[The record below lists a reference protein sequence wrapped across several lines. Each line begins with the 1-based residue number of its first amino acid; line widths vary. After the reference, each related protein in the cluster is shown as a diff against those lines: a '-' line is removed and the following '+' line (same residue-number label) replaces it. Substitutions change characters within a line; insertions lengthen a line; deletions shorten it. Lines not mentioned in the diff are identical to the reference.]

1 MLGWKSML
9 PLNLSRREFLTAL
22 AIAGSST
29 LEGCS
34 AEQLPGPPKVIEGD
48 GKPRRGG
55 TLRCAVGE
63 DVKTLDPIRAIDQ
76 VSLIGCQLIFG
87 TLLEFAA
94 ADSANPTAL
103 QPSLA
108 SAWSVSSDG
117 KTLQFE
123 IRENAKFSNG
133 EPVLAEDFVFGFER
147 LLSPEN
153 LAPAAQFFRVIEGAI
168 DRLERRTTT
177 VSGVR
182 ALGPKTLEIRLA
194 KADPSFPLLLA
205 LVAST
210 PQKKKYVEQIGAN
223 IAEKPLGTGPFVLQ
237 SFQVGQELV
246 LARNPF
252 YWNADRPHLDSIRL
266 RQSMPRETMLVEFLK
281 GNLDILDGR
290 ICNDAI
296 LLAHDERWSRYTE
309 RAPLPI
315 ITTDLM
321 NTQRKPF
328 NDKRVRQAFNYAI
341 NRNDSVKLTNGRG
354 IAANGYLPPSV
365 PGHNALRPIWPYD
378 PARAKALLVEAGLG
392 NGFEVTY
399 ATVRDEMAQ
408 KIAMS
413 MQDDLAA
420 IGVRMKIETVTFGAY
435 INAIANGDLE
445 FAFSGWSMDFPD
457 PWNFLEVKFHGRM
470 VAAGTN
476 DSRYMNPEVDRLLD
490 TARYELDPQKR
501 LSLYGQAENIIVD
514 DCPHIWHYFPSA
526 LDVRHPRVRGPI
538 RHPAR
543 DLFFRDTY
551 VLDAS

>member
-1 MLGWKSML
+1 VLGWKSML
-9 PLNLSRREFLTAL
+9 PLNLPRRDFLRAL

-29 LEGCS
+29 LVGCS
-34 AEQLPGPPKVIEGD
+34 AEQLPAPPLRVEGD

-55 TLRCAVGE
+55 TLRIAVGE
-63 DVKTLDPIRAIDQ
+63 DVKTLDPIRGIDQ
-76 VSLIGCQLIFG
+76 VSLLACQLIQG
-87 TLLEFAA
+87 TLLEFAP
-94 ADSANPTAL
+94 ADSPNPTAL
-103 QPSLA
+103 RPSLA
-108 SAWSVSSDG
+108 STWSVSSDG
-117 KTLQFE
+117 KTLHFE

-133 EPVLAEDFVFGFER
+133 DPVLAEDFVYGFER

-153 LAPAAQFFRVIEGAI
+153 LAAAAQFFRGIEGAV

-177 VSGVR
+177 VPGVR

-194 KADPSFPLLLA
+194 LADPSFPLLLA

-210 PQKKKYVEQIGAN
+210 PQKKKYVEQIGAG
-223 IAEKPLGTGPFVLQ
+223 ITEKPLGTGPFLLE

-252 YWNADRPHLDSIRL
+252 YWDADRPHLDSIRL

-281 GNLDILDGR
+281 GNLDLLDGR
-290 ICNDAI
+290 ICTDAV
-296 LLAHDERWSRYTE
+296 LFTRDARWSRHTE

-315 ITTDLM
+315 ITTDMM

-328 NDKRVRQAFNYAI
+328 DDKRVRQAFNYAI
-341 NRNDSVKLTNGRG
+341 NRNDSVKLANGRA
-354 IAANGYLPPSV
+354 IIANGYLPPSV
-365 PGHNALRPIWPYD
+365 PGHNALRPVWPHE
-378 PARAKALLVEAGLG
+378 PARAKALLAEAGLS

-413 MQDDLAA
+413 MQGDLAA
-420 IGVRMKIETVTFGAY
+420 IGVRMKIETLTFPAY
-435 INAIANGDLE
+435 INAIAQGDLE

-457 PWNFLEVKFHGRM
+457 PWDFLEVKFHGRM

-490 TARYELDPQKR
+490 TARYELDAQKR
-501 LSLYGQAENIIVD
+501 FSLYGQAENIIVD
-514 DCPHIWHYFPSA
+514 DCPHIWHYFSSA

-543 DLFFRDTY
+543 DLFFSDTY
-551 VLDAS
+551 VVDAS